1 MAGFAF
7 YETMAGAFRLLD
19 EPRDRAFSFTIRAR
33 SLPFARFLRRPEV
46 EIEGEVDAEGF
57 ADHRYLRGTLG
68 MDPIRTG
75 ILPYAFQFTAND
87 GASYSF
93 AGKKTIHVASIVE
106 SMTVLPGGIFDAR
119 GAQVAEALLRFDAR
133 SDLRRFLS
141 SFKLA

>member
-1 MAGFAF
+1 VTADSASAASAANGH
-7 YETMAGAFRLLD
+7 EDGELLL
-19 EPRDRAFSFTIRAR
+19 RAEHVKKYF
-33 SLPFARFLRRPEV
+33 
-46 EIEGEVDAEGF
+46 
-57 ADHRYLRGTLG
+57 
-68 MDPIRTG
+68 PIRTG